1 MRGIDPPLYH
11 LSYIPGS
18 ARLSTYMFPRHR
30 PNTCIPCEGG
40 RDPSFRIQRT
50 TPSVVFVEAKN
61 AGSLIVLIAREGA
74 ESAAQLSYERESRQA
89 GGHGPPTT
97 PPPPPPS
104 CPLQIK
110 ITSPPPLS
118 PALFFFS
125 ILSSPPLP
133 RRRGCRIS
141 PFPDTNT
148 IPHPVAM
155 PPDGE
160 AAAAD
165 LAADE
170 LQSLSFGSSSDRSRS
185 RSASTVSTATASCST
200 SSSGPLHLPLP
211 PRSTGNPSAAASAQA
226 AVVPRLGSVSLSDIR
241 FLRRLG
247 AGDIGSVYLAEV
259 RPKDRHHPSGG
270 GAAVLVAAKVMD
282 RKELEGR
289 NKEGRART
297 EREILEAVDHPFL
310 PRLYGVAEGDRW
322 SCLLT
327 EFCPGGDL
335 HVLRQRQP
343 HRRFSEAAVS
353 DTWLAVTARCESLT
367 VHHLPAT
374 NNLTTWG
381 DDGRHHHHR
390 RIMITWYGGGAD
402 GDEHERRPCA
412 TAPEPLQQHQNTVA
426 SNMPAL
432 DSDTQVPGLVVNRRT
447 EAQLALPV
455 CVLWI
460 GLFWLQTRVKFYA
473 AEVVAALEYVH
484 MVDIVYRDLKP
495 ENVLVRADGHIMLT
509 DFDLS
514 LKCDPTA
521 PTPAHVISDPLSLA
535 GRSATSTSCTISSCI
550 VPTVSC
556 FQLFP
561 GRGRSRRRR
570 RWRIKKPSSSG
581 GGSNSFP
588 SSNSS
593 SSGLDLE
600 FVAEPVEL
608 RSMSFVGTHEYLAPE
623 IVSGEG
629 HGSSVDWWTL
639 GVFIFE
645 LLYGVTPFKGYDN
658 EMTLANIV
666 ARALE
671 FPKEPSVSSAA
682 KDLVTALLAKDP
694 ARRLGATVGAAA
706 IKRHPFFN
714 GVNWALLRC
723 AAPPYVP
730 PPFTVANANKAGNG
744 GGNNGNDEDV
754 SDDDSCPGTPVEY
767 Y

>member
-1 MRGIDPPLYH
+1 
-11 LSYIPGS
+11 
-18 ARLSTYMFPRHR
+18 
-30 PNTCIPCEGG
+30 
-40 RDPSFRIQRT
+40 
-50 TPSVVFVEAKN
+50 
-61 AGSLIVLIAREGA
+61 
-74 ESAAQLSYERESRQA
+74 
-89 GGHGPPTT
+89 
-97 PPPPPPS
+97 
-104 CPLQIK
+104 
-110 ITSPPPLS
+110 
-118 PALFFFS
+118 
-125 ILSSPPLP
+125 
-133 RRRGCRIS
+133 
-141 PFPDTNT
+141 
-148 IPHPVAM
+148 M
-155 PPDGE
+155 PPDGD
-160 AAAAD
+160 ATAD

-170 LQSLSFGSSSDRSRS
+170 LQSLSFNSSSRS

-211 PRSTGNPSAAASAQA
+211 LPPRATATPSAASSAQI
-226 AVVPRLGSVSLSDIR
+226 PRLGSVALSDIR

-259 RPKDRHHPSGG
+259 KRKEKPTSA
-270 GAAVLVAAKVMD
+270 GAGVLVAAKVMD
-282 RKELEGR
+282 QKELEGR

-310 PRLYGVAEGDRW
+310 PKLYAVADGDRW

-343 HRRFSEAAVS
+343 HRRFSEAAV
-353 DTWLAVTARCESLT
+353 R
-367 VHHLPAT
+367 
-374 NNLTTWG
+374 
-381 DDGRHHHHR
+381 
-390 RIMITWYGGGAD
+390 
-402 GDEHERRPCA
+402 
-412 TAPEPLQQHQNTVA
+412 
-426 SNMPAL
+426 
-432 DSDTQVPGLVVNRRT
+432 
-447 EAQLALPV
+447 
-455 CVLWI
+455 
-460 GLFWLQTRVKFYA
+460 FYA
-473 AEVVAALEYVH
+473 AEVVAALEYIH

-535 GRSATSTSCTISSCI
+535 GRSATASTSCTISSCI

-570 RWRIKKPSSSG
+570 RWRTKKPSSSNN
-581 GGSNSFP
+581 SNGSFP
-588 SSNSS
+588 S
-593 SSGLDLE
+593 GGDLE

-671 FPKEPSVSSAA
+671 FPKDPSVSSAA

-706 IKRHPFFN
+706 IKRHPFFG

-723 AAPPYVP
+723 ATPPYVP
-730 PPFTVANANKAGNG
+730 PPFSLGNAVKASAAG
-744 GGNNGNDEDV
+744 GGGSNNGNDDDV

>member
-1 MRGIDPPLYH
+1 
-11 LSYIPGS
+11 
-18 ARLSTYMFPRHR
+18 
-30 PNTCIPCEGG
+30 
-40 RDPSFRIQRT
+40 
-50 TPSVVFVEAKN
+50 
-61 AGSLIVLIAREGA
+61 
-74 ESAAQLSYERESRQA
+74 
-89 GGHGPPTT
+89 
-97 PPPPPPS
+97 
-104 CPLQIK
+104 
-110 ITSPPPLS
+110 
-118 PALFFFS
+118 
-125 ILSSPPLP
+125 
-133 RRRGCRIS
+133 
-141 PFPDTNT
+141 
-148 IPHPVAM
+148 M
-155 PPDGE
+155 PPDSD
-160 AAAAD
+160 ATAD

-170 LQSLSFGSSSDRSRS
+170 LQSLSFGSSSRS

-211 PRSTGNPSAAASAQA
+211 PRSTTPSAAAASTQII
-226 AVVPRLGSVSLSDIR
+226 PRLGSVALSDIR

-259 RPKDRHHPSGG
+259 RAKEKPTGG
-270 GAAVLVAAKVMD
+270 TSAVVLVAAKVMD

-297 EREILEAVDHPFL
+297 EREILETVDHPFL

-343 HRRFSEAAVS
+343 HRRFSEAAV
-353 DTWLAVTARCESLT
+353 R
-367 VHHLPAT
+367 
-374 NNLTTWG
+374 
-381 DDGRHHHHR
+381 
-390 RIMITWYGGGAD
+390 
-402 GDEHERRPCA
+402 
-412 TAPEPLQQHQNTVA
+412 
-426 SNMPAL
+426 
-432 DSDTQVPGLVVNRRT
+432 
-447 EAQLALPV
+447 
-455 CVLWI
+455 
-460 GLFWLQTRVKFYA
+460 FYA
-473 AEVVAALEYVH
+473 AEVVAALEYIH

-535 GRSATSTSCTISSCI
+535 GRSTAASTSCTISSCI

-570 RWRIKKPSSSG
+570 RWRTKKPSSSNCG
-581 GGSNSFP
+581 GNSSFP
-588 SSNSS
+588 SGG

-723 AAPPYVP
+723 ATPPYVP
-730 PPFTVANANKAGNG
+730 PPFSLGNIKAAAGGGG
-744 GGNNGNDEDV
+744 GGNNANDDDM

>member
-1 MRGIDPPLYH
+1 MH
-11 LSYIPGS
+11 
-18 ARLSTYMFPRHR
+18 
-30 PNTCIPCEGG
+30 
-40 RDPSFRIQRT
+40 
-50 TPSVVFVEAKN
+50 
-61 AGSLIVLIAREGA
+61 
-74 ESAAQLSYERESRQA
+74 
-89 GGHGPPTT
+89 
-97 PPPPPPS
+97 
-104 CPLQIK
+104 
-110 ITSPPPLS
+110 
-118 PALFFFS
+118 
-125 ILSSPPLP
+125 
-133 RRRGCRIS
+133 
-141 PFPDTNT
+141 
-148 IPHPVAM
+148 
-155 PPDGE
+155 PDGE
-160 AAAAD
+160 TAD

-185 RSASTVSTATASCST
+185 RSASTVSTATTVST
-200 SSSGPLHLPLP
+200 S
-211 PRSTGNPSAAASAQA
+211 AAPAPA
-226 AVVPRLGSVSLSDIR
+226 PRLGDVALSDVR
-241 FLRRLG
+241 FIKRLG

-259 RPKDRHHPSGG
+259 KGAG
-270 GAAVLVAAKVMD
+270 GALVLAAKVMD

-343 HRRFSEAAVS
+343 HRRFSEAAVRGICLCMQ
-353 DTWLAVTARCESLT
+353 WLSEFLKPRLFCSYGSQAAVVGIPEITRQDLSTLLT
-367 VHHLPAT
+367 CVV
-374 NNLTTWG
+374 
-381 DDGRHHHHR
+381 
-390 RIMITWYGGGAD
+390 I
-402 GDEHERRPCA
+402 E
-412 TAPEPLQQHQNTVA
+412 NTG
-426 SNMPAL
+426 SII
-432 DSDTQVPGLVVNRRT
+432 R
-447 EAQLALPV
+447 
-455 CVLWI
+455 
-460 GLFWLQTRVKFYA
+460 FYA

-521 PTPAHVISDPLSLA
+521 PTPAHRLP
-535 GRSATSTSCTISSCI
+535 
-550 VPTVSC
+550 
-556 FQLFP
+556 
-561 GRGRSRRRR
+561 R
-570 RWRIKKPSSSG
+570 RWARAGVRG
-581 GGSNSFP
+581 GAGGAPVHFP
-588 SSNSS
+588 AG
-593 SSGLDLE
+593 GLELE

-639 GVFIFE
+639 GIFVFE

-682 KDLVTALLAKDP
+682 KDLVTSLLAKDP

-723 AAPPYVP
+723 ATPPYVP
-730 PPFTVANANKAGNG
+730 PPFSIAAAAADT
-744 GGNNGNDEDV
+744 NDDDA

>member
-1 MRGIDPPLYH
+1 
-11 LSYIPGS
+11 
-18 ARLSTYMFPRHR
+18 
-30 PNTCIPCEGG
+30 
-40 RDPSFRIQRT
+40 
-50 TPSVVFVEAKN
+50 
-61 AGSLIVLIAREGA
+61 
-74 ESAAQLSYERESRQA
+74 
-89 GGHGPPTT
+89 
-97 PPPPPPS
+97 
-104 CPLQIK
+104 
-110 ITSPPPLS
+110 
-118 PALFFFS
+118 
-125 ILSSPPLP
+125 
-133 RRRGCRIS
+133 
-141 PFPDTNT
+141 
-148 IPHPVAM
+148 M
-155 PPDGE
+155 PPDGD
-160 AAAAD
+160 AGGAD

-200 SSSGPLHLPLP
+200 SSSSGPIP
-211 PRSTGNPSAAASAQA
+211 PPPARAPGAPAPSAADA
-226 AVVPRLGSVSLSDIR
+226 AAIPRLGAVALSDIR

-259 RPKDRHHPSGG
+259 KLPHKAGPPQPDAAAAAAAGG
-270 GAAVLVAAKVMD
+270 GGGGSALVAAKVMD
-282 RKELEGR
+282 RKELAGR

-343 HRRFSEAAVS
+343 HRRFSEAAV
-353 DTWLAVTARCESLT
+353 R
-367 VHHLPAT
+367 
-374 NNLTTWG
+374 
-381 DDGRHHHHR
+381 
-390 RIMITWYGGGAD
+390 
-402 GDEHERRPCA
+402 
-412 TAPEPLQQHQNTVA
+412 
-426 SNMPAL
+426 
-432 DSDTQVPGLVVNRRT
+432 
-447 EAQLALPV
+447 
-455 CVLWI
+455 
-460 GLFWLQTRVKFYA
+460 FYA

-484 MVDIVYRDLKP
+484 MMDIVYRDLKP

-535 GRSATSTSCTISSCI
+535 AGRASSTSCAISSCI

-561 GRGRSRRRR
+561 GRGRRRRR
-570 RWRIKKPSSSG
+570 RWRGKKQSSG
-581 GGSNSFP
+581 GAGGGGSFP
-588 SSNSS
+588 SGG
-593 SSGLDLE
+593 GLDLE

-645 LLYGVTPFKGYDN
+645 LLYGATPFKGYDN

-682 KDLVTALLAKDP
+682 RDLVTGLLAKDP

-730 PPFTVANANKAGNG
+730 PPFSVARAKPSAAAGSKANG
-744 GGNNGNDEDV
+744 GDDEDDDM
-754 SDDDSCPGTPVEY
+754 SDDSCPGTPVEY